1 MSGELEAAGAAATA
15 GLVAKTIEGRS
26 GTRHG
31 GGKCLNCGAALN
43 GKYCAEC
50 GQPAHVHRTLGHVL
64 EEFMH
69 GVVHFDTKAWRTLPL
84 LAVRPGTLTH
94 NYIHGMRARYISPLA
109 MFLFSIFTMFFVF
122 ALAGG
127 PRFATGELS
136 AQERAAALREAQAE
150 IAQAR
155 EEVSAP
161 GGSAVAVSVLST
173 AEQAAA
179 RQAVADERR
188 AEQGARGAAV
198 KEKEGAPSV
207 SVGVRRDDDVIIG
220 DGTRPWQDQLR
231 EAVDAGRVEVNL
243 GNDALN
249 QRVLEKLRNP
259 DLALYKIQQAAYKF
273 SFLLVPLSLPFVM
286 LLFLWRKGVT
296 LYDHVVFIL
305 YSLSFMSLLFIV
317 VSLLSYGG
325 QVGDVVGDILLFAVP
340 AHMFFQL
347 KGGYGLGWFS
357 AAWRT
362 ILLLIFAMLALSLF
376 IVFIILVGLAG

>member
-26 GTRHG
+26 GAGHG
-31 GGKCLNCGAALN
+31 EGKCLNCGAALN

-94 NYIHGMRARYISPLA
+94 NYIHGQRARYISPLA

-127 PRFATGELS
+127 PRLATGELS

-155 EEVSAP
+155 EEVSARS
-161 GGSAVAVSVLST
+161 GSAVAERALS
-173 AEQAAA
+173 AAQDAAA
-179 RQAVADERR
+179 QQETQAK
-188 AEQGARGAAV
+188 AE
-198 KEKEGAPSV
+198 EGASSV
-207 SVGVRRDDDVIIG
+207 SVGVRRDEDAIIG

-231 EAVDAGRVEVNL
+231 EAVDAGRVKVNL
-243 GNDALN
+243 GNEALN

-347 KGGYGLGWFS
+347 KGGYGLAWFS